1 MSQQTDCNVYVMIR
15 SNWIKLLSAR
25 AYVIHR
31 KHSFVYKYSSMMTSS
46 SPLARYSQ
54 NLFSKIGRAKE
65 TSLLRPFSKASY
77 LKTSTGVFRKVFM
90 VGGDGFTA
98 KYSFKH
104 GDYQLTKDDD
114 CAHTIMR
121 LQCIFD
127 ILCMMTTRKILVLHE
142 PQASAISRE
151 QKEREKYFSYCTRQ
165 LCDNQF
171 IVTIRNVR
179 SLIGSFR
186 RRKPID

>member
-1 MSQQTDCNVYVMIR
+1 MDCNVYVMIR

-77 LKTSTGVFRKVFM
+77 LKTSTGAFRKVFM

-127 ILCMMTTRKILVLHE
+127 ILGMMMTWKILVLK
-142 PQASAISRE
+142 QN
-151 QKEREKYFSYCTRQ
+151 
-165 LCDNQF
+165 LCVCYSTF
-171 IVTIRNVR
+171 F
-179 SLIGSFR
+179 G
-186 RRKPID
+186 

>member
-1 MSQQTDCNVYVMIR
+1 MIR

-127 ILCMMTTRKILVLHE
+127 ILGMMTTQKILLSLTFLLSTSLCKRIKSSYHTLELSNFSFLFDLLMLGVYL
-142 PQASAISRE
+142 I
-151 QKEREKYFSYCTRQ
+151 YF
-165 LCDNQF
+165 
-171 IVTIRNVR
+171 
-179 SLIGSFR
+179 
-186 RRKPID
+186 

>member
-1 MSQQTDCNVYVMIR
+1 MIR

-25 AYVIHR
+25 AYAIHR

-127 ILCMMTTRKILVLHE
+127 ILGMMTTRKSSYWVDKAIQQKVQTKRVIGCLHFLV
-142 PQASAISRE
+142 PQPQYRHCNSATPQVRYSRSMI
-151 QKEREKYFSYCTRQ
+151 Q
-165 LCDNQF
+165 
-171 IVTIRNVR
+171 
-179 SLIGSFR
+179 
-186 RRKPID
+186 

>member
-1 MSQQTDCNVYVMIR
+1 MIR

-127 ILCMMTTRKILVLHE
+127 ILCMMTTRKILVF
-142 PQASAISRE
+142 PISCA
-151 QKEREKYFSYCTRQ
+151 F
-165 LCDNQF
+165 LNH
-171 IVTIRNVR
+171 
-179 SLIGSFR
+179 
-186 RRKPID
+186 RKVCV

>member
-1 MSQQTDCNVYVMIR
+1 MIR

-25 AYVIHR
+25 AYAIHR

-127 ILCMMTTRKILVLHE
+127 ILCMMTTRKILVLKTL
-142 PQASAISRE
+142 SLTSI
-151 QKEREKYFSYCTRQ
+151 KCLILSY
-165 LCDNQF
+165 
-171 IVTIRNVR
+171 VTLHDLYEHHVATIMQYIIPYVY
-179 SLIGSFR
+179 
-186 RRKPID
+186 KP